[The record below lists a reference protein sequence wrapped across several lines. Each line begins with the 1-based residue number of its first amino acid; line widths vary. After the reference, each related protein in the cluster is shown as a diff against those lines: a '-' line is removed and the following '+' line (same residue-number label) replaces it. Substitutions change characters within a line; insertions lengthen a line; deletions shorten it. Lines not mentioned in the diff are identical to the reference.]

1 MDSARRQLLAALDR
15 LGTRARTRL
24 DRRRRDA
31 ADTELAIAA
40 ILGRGEG
47 AGLDDPAGFV
57 GFLRD
62 CFDRQ
67 RFGVTEVR
75 ATDAEPSLP
84 GLRFETMLA
93 QLSTSVPPIAE
104 QDAVRIGRIADD
116 LLSRTDPFERPDWA
130 TDVGVHA
137 RIASSFGRKGRLLAA
152 VARAMRAERA
162 VEIGT
167 AYGMSSLFLAAA
179 MGERGRLVTAERSEP
194 QVGIATE
201 MLAREHP
208 DTVTVL
214 GGIATELEASVRERL
229 GEADLLFH
237 DGEHSRRAYVD
248 DFTAYEPMLA
258 PGAVVLLDDIRW
270 RLNRRVAAETYAG
283 WREVA
288 AHPRVQRAV
297 EVDRVFGL
305 LLLT

>member
-1 MDSARRQLLAALDR
+1 MDSARSQLVAAVDR
-15 LGTRARTRL
+15 LAQRAGRRL
-24 DRRRRDA
+24 ARSRRDA
-31 ADTELAIAA
+31 ADTDLAITA
-40 ILGRGEG
+40 ILARGDG
-47 AGLDDPAGFV
+47 AGLSDTAGFV

-62 CFDRQ
+62 CFCGL
-67 RFGVTEVR
+67 RFPVEEVR
-75 ATDAEPSLP
+75 ALDGEAGLP
-84 GLRFETMLA
+84 GLRFDTMLG
-93 QLSTSVPPIAE
+93 QLPVSVPPIPE

-130 TDVGVHA
+130 TDVGMHA

-152 VARAMRAERA
+152 VVRAMRVERA
-162 VEIGT
+162 MEIGT

-201 MLAREHP
+201 VLAREHP
-208 DTVTVL
+208 DTVTVFD
-214 GGIATELEASVRERL
+214 GISTDLEASARERL

-237 DGEHSRRAYVD
+237 DGEHSLRAYVD
-248 DFTAYEPMLA
+248 DFTAFEPMLA
-258 PGAVVLLDDIRW
+258 PGAVVLYDDIHW

-288 AHPRVQRAV
+288 GHPRVRRAV
-297 EVDRVFGL
+297 EVDRQFGL
-305 LLLT
+305 LLLS